1 MADPTPDIQLL
12 FDVTLCKESESQL
25 FNKEFFYGSLKF
37 ISVKWSKRMT
47 LCAGICRMKGMAIS
61 IGLSQPLLSLRK
73 RSDTINTL
81 LVPIASNC

>member
-1 MADPTPDIQLL
+1 M
-12 FDVTLCKESESQL
+12 
-25 FNKEFFYGSLKF
+25 KF

-47 LCAGICRMKGMAIS
+47 LCAGICRMKGVHIS

-81 LVPIASNC
+81 LVKIVSRIHL

>member
-1 MADPTPDIQLL
+1 M
-12 FDVTLCKESESQL
+12 
-25 FNKEFFYGSLKF
+25 FNREYFYDALKF

-47 LCAGICRMKGMAIS
+47 LCAGICRMKGVHIS

-81 LVPIASNC
+81 LVKIVCHIHV